1 VFHACSDGDDFN
13 AKVSRDKN
21 QDLFRGAGVGK
32 STCPFDIHTIA
43 KYLCTTSVIATCRDP
58 RNKDSYFRVAVLT
71 PSCKAPMI
79 PSTEDPMKLKVVIE
93 SSEEGGFTVYVP
105 SLPGCVS
112 EGETEQEAMQ
122 NIREAIE
129 LYLEPVDDD
138 LAGIGKDV
146 REIVL

>member
-1 VFHACSDGDDFN
+1 
-13 AKVSRDKN
+13 
-21 QDLFRGAGVGK
+21 
-32 STCPFDIHTIA
+32 
-43 KYLCTTSVIATCRDP
+43 
-58 RNKDSYFRVAVLT
+58 
-71 PSCKAPMI
+71 
-79 PSTEDPMKLKVVIE
+79 MKLKVVLE

-112 EGETEQEAMQ
+112 EGESETEALK

-138 LAGIGKDV
+138 LAGTGKDV